1 MTANYFESTVKYMKV
16 NEDGKEKKVSEKY
29 LIDAMSYTETEAR
42 IIKEME
48 IIVKGDFY
56 ISSIK
61 KSNIKEVIES
71 EDENDDK
78 YYLAK
83 VAIIDANEVSGR
95 EKSTTDHYLVS
106 AANLDRALERLN
118 ESLNTFVVPVES
130 ISVADSKIIEVFHYI
145 PHEEI
150 PQNLKLLSDEE

>member
-1 MTANYFESTVKYMKV
+1 MTANYFESTVKYTKV
-16 NEDGKEKKVSEKY
+16 NQDGREKKVAEKY

-42 IIKEME
+42 IVKEME

-56 ISSIK
+56 IPSIK
-61 KSNIKEVIES
+61 KSTIKEVIES

-83 VAIIDANEVSGR
+83 VAIIDADEVSGR
-95 EKSTTDHYLVS
+95 EKSTTYHYLV
-106 AANLDRALERLN
+106 AASNLDRALDRLN

-145 PHEEI
+145 PNEEI
-150 PQNLKLLSDEE
+150 PGNLKPLSDEK